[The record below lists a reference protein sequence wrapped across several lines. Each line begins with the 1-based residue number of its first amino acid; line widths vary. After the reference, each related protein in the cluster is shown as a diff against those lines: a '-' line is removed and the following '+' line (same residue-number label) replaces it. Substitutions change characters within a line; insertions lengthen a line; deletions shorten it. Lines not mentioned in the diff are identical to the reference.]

1 MTGAAMTGAAM
12 TGVVDGL
19 ARRAGIGPPV
29 DGMTGAATTVGAT
42 TAAAATGAVTTDA
55 AMIGAVT
62 TDAAMIGAV
71 TTAVAMIGVV
81 PVGRALSGATAP
93 AVTAKASAN
102 GRHATPGR
110 VARVTAVGPGTTIG
124 RRASGAGT
132 RATVPAGTVAAGT
145 VPAGTVPAVAV
156 TLAPAVVST
165 SAADGGTARK
175 TVRSG
180 GAVKAPAAGLGTN
193 VTSGVSGLR
202 RPAVSVVTLM
212 SGVVLPRTGESGF
225 PARRPTPPNRS
236 TAGLAPGQLSPR

>member
-1 MTGAAMTGAAM
+1 MTGVAMTGVAMTGAAM

-42 TAAAATGAVTTDA
+42 TAAAAT
-55 AMIGAVT
+55 GAVT